1 MKNNTIL
8 NFKEGLNTSI
18 SLIPKIKGLIIVF
31 TFLTMVFLVS
41 CQKNIVK
48 TRSSSKT
55 DLYYLKK
62 LAKIDSSSFT
72 LNYFLLD
79 TLDFKIRI
87 YGNRGIHGCQ
97 ICFLFEKGEERLFM
111 TSYYRNKRT
120 ESFLSK
126 YFDNLHK
133 FIDSSKI
140 NTIKSEINYYYICDY
155 KRKKSSLNF

>member
-1 MKNNTIL
+1 MESL
-8 NFKEGLNTSI
+8 NPSI
-18 SLIPKIKGLIIVF
+18 YLIPKIKGLIIF
-31 TFLTMVFLVS
+31 FALLSMVFLVS
-41 CQKNIVK
+41 CQKNIIK
-48 TRSSSKT
+48 TRSNRKT
-55 DLYYLKK
+55 DIYYLKK

-79 TLDFKIRI
+79 TLDVKIRI
-87 YGNRGIHGCQ
+87 YGNRGVHGCQ
-97 ICFLFEKGEERLFM
+97 MCFLFVNGEERLFM